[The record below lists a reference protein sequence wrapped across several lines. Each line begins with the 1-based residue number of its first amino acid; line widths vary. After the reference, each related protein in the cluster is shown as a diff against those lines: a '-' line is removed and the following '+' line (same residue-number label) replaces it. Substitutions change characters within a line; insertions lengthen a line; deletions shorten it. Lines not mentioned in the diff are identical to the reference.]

1 MEGGTGA
8 PLLPSAAGPRAAPLR
23 CAPSELPG
31 EPPCQDSSVQRG
43 DGNGAGNARCEET
56 AALSRMERP
65 ETGTCRDKGRSRRWK
80 HIMDTFEGSELAPL
94 CSQSKL

>member
-43 DGNGAGNARCEET
+43 DGNGAGNGARN
-56 AALSRMERP
+56 S
-65 ETGTCRDKGRSRRWK
+65 
-80 HIMDTFEGSELAPL
+80 
-94 CSQSKL
+94 